1 MARQAD
7 NQIQP
12 VARPVQAFIEP
23 VRVSVAEPMRPAQLP
38 AFRQPGVVQEGGT
51 PNVQGVNAFETL
63 AGNLEAFN
71 RQLTPV
77 LQAVGLQYADNQM
90 RQGEAEAR
98 AAALKG
104 LAQNDA
110 SMENAELKHAAANR
124 ALAKKDPQAAG
135 IMALLNPYRQ
145 IGYERGLAKLAG
157 SKVAIGLPNAIQ
169 QRAGEIDYMAPDQG
183 QGQVRRIADE
193 YSSQLMK
200 DAGLTAENPAFQ
212 RFVAPE
218 IEKAREKVGLQ
229 IAKDRQDYLDTK
241 SIQTTA
247 ALLQRTFAIATTKQT
262 IEVDGQVFI
271 SSGSAADRKRLNEL
285 LQYKMQKIMD
295 QGTLTGAL
303 PGQVRERQG
312 KVYAQMVDSG
322 YFKNSGLQL
331 MMQGLPS
338 TDTLNG
344 ADGKPL
350 IDPITKTPFYMTL
363 GEVWAKEDLKSEIEM
378 GAARRA
384 ANAGKRDEVMNQS
397 WQATD
402 SNGNPT
408 TAPAFETFL
417 WERIGKLPPGAEREA
432 KADAAV
438 SEYWNRYGKDLE
450 RTGTTLLTLEKK
462 RKEIGDLKSNL
473 YFEAQPDPGFIEREL
488 AELATRRG
496 DKWDARAEYQR
507 GEMIAQHYRDPQEAN
522 RARAR
527 WTDAVRGFDK
537 ENTSMTQYKEGR
549 DSVINQAVNQG
560 LVTNYGPSD
569 PRNQGDR
576 SASRS
581 RQWQAYVPYV
591 NAVLM
596 NEEGKKGSKL
606 TDAEVRRYTTDALAK
621 YGSGP
626 NGADQKAYLFPGS
639 KYSGTPGITPKTK
652 MGAAAGD
659 MGPSR
664 AGPGPT
670 KPQPYSGK
678 VYEINGLDNIP
689 DRKVL
694 LRQYEKLP
702 VLSAPALNQLIDA
715 AAQGKPWPKAF
726 EKAWRD
732 SGAQNGGQFILKQIE
747 KYQDNEGNPVFNL
760 PPELQQKIL
769 ERAAAD
775 AGAGD
780 YLIGLRATQQ
790 RFPNLAAV
798 AGAALDLVTGTRPAS
813 AATMEGPGGGGVGRN
828 WAASTSNGA
837 ALVRVADRLGLNP
850 ADMAA
855 IFSFETGGTMS
866 PSEPGRGAAAG
877 RVGLIQA
884 GPNEMRAYGIH
895 GGQTF
900 EQQLEGV
907 ARYLQARGAKPG
919 MGLSDLYA
927 TVNGGNP
934 GAGWTA
940 DGNGT
945 VARSEATQRRLREH
959 RDQAIR
965 RLGLSPRN

>member
-1 MARQAD
+1 MARQGD

-38 AFRQPGVVQEGGT
+38 AMRQPGVVQQGGT

-77 LQAVGLQYADNQM
+77 LQSIGLQYADNQM
-90 RQGEAEAR
+90 RQGEAVAR

-110 SMENAELKHAAANR
+110 AMENAELNRAAANR
-124 ALAKKDPQAAG
+124 SLAKKDPQAAG

-145 IGYERGLAKLAG
+145 VGYERGLAKVAG
-157 SKVAIGLPNAIQ
+157 GEVAIGLPEAIR
-169 QRAGEIDYMAPDQG
+169 QRISEIDYLAPDQG

-193 YSSQLMK
+193 YSTKLMTNY
-200 DAGLTAENPAFQ
+200 GLTAESPAFQ
-212 RFVAPE
+212 RYVAPE

-229 IAKDRQDYLDTK
+229 IAKDRQEYLDAK
-241 SIQTTA
+241 AVESTA
-247 ALLQRTFAIATTKQT
+247 AQMRNTYLAAMSSKTVEYNGATYALTENPQQAAMFNSALKNLLQGQLDRAT
-262 IEVDGQVFI
+262 
-271 SSGSAADRKRLNEL
+271 
-285 LQYKMQKIMD
+285 
-295 QGTLTGAL
+295 QGGAL
-303 PGQVRERQG
+303 PGDGRKRQ
-312 KVYAQMVDSG
+312 KEI
-322 YFKNSGLQL
+322 FKTLDKLGWGSNDGLRRMIGSL
-331 MMQGLPS
+331 ES
-338 TDTLNG
+338 TDAVL
-344 ADGKPL
+344 DEKGKPI
-350 IDPITKTPFYMTL
+350 IDPATGKPARLVLSSVYMD
-363 GEVWAKEDLKSEIEM
+363 EDLEIRFRL

-384 ANAGKRDEVMNQS
+384 EAKGMREDMLEGANG
-397 WQATD
+397 
-402 SNGNPT
+402 
-408 TAPAFETFL
+408 FETYI
-417 WERIGKLPPGAEREA
+417 WNKTSGIPPGPER
-432 KADAAV
+432 AAARD
-438 SEYWNRYGKDLE
+438 SAIAEYWNKNKDAIARAGISMPELV
-450 RTGTTLLTLEKK
+450 K
-462 RKEIGDLKSNL
+462 RAAAAGNL
-473 YFEAQPDPGFIEREL
+473 DSSLRFEDRPDPDFLEREL
-488 AELATRRG
+488 AALAQRRG
-496 DKWDARAEYQR
+496 DKWNAKAEYEK
-507 GEMIAQHYRDPQEAN
+507 GEMIAQHYRWDPSEAN
-522 RARAR
+522 KARAR
-527 WTDAVRGFDK
+527 WNEAVRAYDK
-537 ENTSMTQYKEGR
+537 DNTNMAPYKEAR
-549 DSVINQAVNQG
+549 DAVINQTVNQG
-560 LVTNYGPSD
+560 LNTYYGPSD
-569 PRNQGDR
+569 RKNQGDR

-581 RQWQAYVPYV
+581 RQWQAYGPHV

-596 NEEGKKGSKL
+596 QEEGKKGSRL
-606 TDAEVRRYTTDALAK
+606 TDAEVRRYTLEALTK

-626 NGADQKAYLFPGS
+626 NGAEQKAYLFPGS
-639 KYSGTPGITPKTK
+639 KYTNVPGVTPKTK
-652 MGAAAGD
+652 MGAAAGE
-659 MGPSR
+659 MGPFR
-664 AGPGPT
+664 GGPGPT
-670 KPQPYSGK
+670 KPTPYSGK

-694 LRQYEKLP
+694 LRQYEKVP
-702 VLSAPALNQLIDA
+702 VLSAPALNQLIEA

-747 KYQDNEGNPVFNL
+747 KYQDNEGNPIFNL
-760 PPELQQKIL
+760 PPELQQKL
-769 ERAAAD
+769 LKRAAAD

-780 YLIGLRATQQ
+780 YVIGLRATQQ
-790 RFPNLAAV
+790 QYPNLAILT
-798 AGAALDLVTGTRPAS
+798 GAALDLVTGARPAS
-813 AATMEGPGGGGVGRN
+813 AAVMEGPGGGGVGRN
-828 WAASTSNGA
+828 WAANTSNGT
-837 ALVRVADRLGLNP
+837 ALIRVADRLGLDP
-850 ADMAA
+850 ADLAA

-907 ARYLQARGAKPG
+907 ARYLQARGVRPG
-919 MGLSDLYA
+919 MGLPDLYA

-934 GAGWTA
+934 RAGWTA

-959 RDQAIR
+959 RAQAIR

>member
-1 MARQAD
+1 MAQQRND
-7 NQIQP
+7 GQIQP

-23 VRVSVAEPMRPAQLP
+23 VRVSVAEPARPAQLP
-38 AFRQPGVVQEGGT
+38 AFRQPGVVQQGGT

-63 AGNLEAFN
+63 AQNLEAFN

-77 LQAVGLQYADNQM
+77 LQAAGLQYADQQM
-90 RQGEAEAR
+90 RQGEAVAR
-98 AAALKG
+98 AQALRG

-110 SMENAELKHAAANR
+110 AMENAELNHAAANR

-135 IMALLNPYRQ
+135 IMALLNPYKQ
-145 IGYERGLAKLAG
+145 MGYERGLAKVAG
-157 SKVAIGLPNAIQ
+157 GEVAIGLPNAIQ
-169 QRAGEIDYMAPDQG
+169 QRAGEIDYLAPDQG

-193 YSSQLMK
+193 YSAKLMERY
-200 DAGLTAENPAFQ
+200 GLTAESPVFQ

-218 IEKAREKVGLQ
+218 VEKAREKVGLQ
-229 IAKDRQDYLDTK
+229 IAKDRQEFLDAK
-241 SIQTTA
+241 AVESTA
-247 ALLQRTFAIATTKQT
+247 AQMRNTYLSAMSSKT
-262 IEVDGQVFI
+262 IEYNGTKYTLTADPQQAAMFNSALKNVLQGQ
-271 SSGSAADRKRLNEL
+271 LNRVT
-285 LQYKMQKIMD
+285 Q
-295 QGTLTGAL
+295 TGAL
-303 PGQVRERQG
+303 PGDGRKRQKEIFKTLDKLG
-312 KVYAQMVDSG
+312 WGTNDGLRRMVGS
-322 YFKNSGLQL
+322 LE
-331 MMQGLPS
+331 S
-338 TDTLNG
+338 TDAVLDEN
-344 ADGKPL
+344 GKPI
-350 IDPITKTPFYMTL
+350 IDPATGKPARLVLASVYMD
-363 GEVWAKEDLKSEIEM
+363 EDLDIRFKM
-378 GAARRA
+378 GAARREERK
-384 ANAGKRDEVMNQS
+384 GLREEMLEGSD
-397 WQATD
+397 
-402 SNGNPT
+402 G
-408 TAPAFETFL
+408 FETYI
-417 WERIGKLPPGAEREA
+417 WNSTSGIPPGPERM
-432 KADAAV
+432 AARDTAIRN
-438 SEYWNRYGKDLE
+438 YWNANKDKLAQAGISMPELQKRAAAAGNLSSSLRFEDRPEPDFLE
-450 RTGTTLLTLEKK
+450 R
-462 RKEIGDLKSNL
+462 
-473 YFEAQPDPGFIEREL
+473 QL
-488 AELATRRG
+488 AALSQRRG
-496 DKWDARAEYQR
+496 DKWNAKAEYEL
-507 GEMIAQHYRDPQEAN
+507 GEMIAQHYRWNPGEGAK
-522 RARAR
+522 ALAR
-527 WTDAVRGFDK
+527 WNEAVRNFDK
-537 ENTSMTQYKEGR
+537 ENTSMAQYKEGR
-549 DSVINQAVNQG
+549 DSVINQTVNQG
-560 LVTNYGPSD
+560 LNTYYGASD

-596 NEEGKKGSKL
+596 QEEGRKGSKL
-606 TDAEVRRYTTDALAK
+606 TDAEVRRYAADALAK

-626 NGADQKAYLFPGS
+626 NGAEQKNYLFPGS
-639 KYSGTPGITPKTK
+639 KYTETPGVTPKTK
-652 MGAAAGD
+652 MGAYAGQT
-659 MGPSR
+659 GPSQG
-664 AGPGPT
+664 GPGPA

-694 LRQYEKLP
+694 LRQYDKLP
-702 VLSAPALNQLIDA
+702 VLSAPALNQLIEA

-747 KYQDNEGNPVFNL
+747 KYQDNQGNPIFNL
-760 PPELQQKIL
+760 PPELQQKL
-769 ERAAAD
+769 LKRAAAD

-780 YLIGLRATQQ
+780 YVIGLRATQQ
-790 RFPNLAAV
+790 RYPNLAMLT
-798 AGAALDLVTGTRPAS
+798 GAALDLVTGARPAS
-813 AATMEGPGGGGVGRN
+813 AATMQGPGGGGVGRN

-866 PSEPGRGAAAG
+866 PSEPGRGAAKG

-907 ARYLQARGAKPG
+907 ARYLLARGVKPG
-919 MGLSDLYA
+919 MGLPDLYA

-934 GAGWTA
+934 RAGWSA

-959 RDQAIR
+959 RAQAIR